1 MPRVKPF
8 DCEEKKQI
16 VKSCIVANQ
25 ARYGYTDEQL
35 AKYLGISITTMRKRL
50 NDPDTFTLQEL
61 HRLNRALKFTPI
73 QAATI
78 ILERDITKK
87 EVKDFILM

>member
-8 DCEEKKQI
+8 ACQEKERI
-16 VKSCIVANQ
+16 VRACIAANQ
-25 ARYGYTDEQL
+25 ERYGYTDEQL
-35 AKYLGISITTMRKRL
+35 AKYMGVSVQTVKKRKKE
-50 NDPDTFTLQEL
+50 PDTFTLEEL

-73 QAATI
+73 QAASI
-78 ILERDITKK
+78 ILERDLTAK